1 MDTDDKRDSGE
12 RKVQIFPFYI
22 HEDLRLAAP
31 QLNTTLLINVH
42 QNAGLKEDLRASGV
56 VWFQIYNWYLYTK
69 RKIWPVSHLH
79 SPHLWCSE
87 ILNKF
92 LEHTAPIIRS
102 CSVKKKKHRL
112 IVHCL
117 LQSTSRALRCSALP
131 PSLNIST
138 HTFTNTKRKAGIYF
152 KKLTWSL
159 TQLPFMKP
167 TINNSHMMTMRT
179 KKRPGN
185 HLIQQLLGLDNM
197 LRYER
202 SMKLETRGALEL
214 EERTLFIAKLRLNQ
228 NCCHVNFVK
237 PIQSYLRKSQK

>member
-102 CSVKKKKHRL
+102 CSVKKKKAQANCAL
-112 IVHCL
+112 SPPVNITSAAL
-117 LQSTSRALRCSALP
+117 LYLPLSTSQHTHSQTQRGKQES
-131 PSLNIST
+131 ISRNWPEAWHSYRSWNQQLTT
-138 HTFTNTKRKAGIYF
+138 HTWWRWGQKRDLETTLY
-152 KKLTWSL
+152 
-159 TQLPFMKP
+159 
-167 TINNSHMMTMRT
+167 NNYWVWTVCW
-179 KKRPGN
+179 
-185 HLIQQLLGLDNM
+185 D
-197 LRYER
+197 
-202 SMKLETRGALEL
+202 TRGAWSWRPEG
-214 EERTLFIAKLRLNQ
+214 
-228 NCCHVNFVK
+228 H
-237 PIQSYLRKSQK
+237 